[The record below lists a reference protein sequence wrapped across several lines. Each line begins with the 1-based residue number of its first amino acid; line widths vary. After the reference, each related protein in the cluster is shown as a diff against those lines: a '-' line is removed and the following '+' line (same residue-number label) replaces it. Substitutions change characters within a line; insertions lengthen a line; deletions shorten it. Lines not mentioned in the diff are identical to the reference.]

1 MEEKFMTVVAEILE
15 ENADK
20 LSMEIEYKNYE
31 KWDSLKM
38 LNMVMELEDAFHIS
52 IPIERLSF
60 VKTLRDLYAIV
71 QEG

>member
-1 MEEKFMTVVAEILE
+1 MEEKFMAVVAEILG

-38 LNMVMELEDAFHIS
+38 LNMVMELEDVFHIS